1 MGRKS
6 VVKHYSR
13 VIEYPDGKKQIEDEK
28 ITVEHKKGEEP
39 FGVIF
44 FRYIGWIY
52 GITNPTAL
60 KLLFMFSEMAE
71 FNTGRFKLNSFDKSE
86 IINRLEI
93 SRVTFYSAL
102 NILIENNAVKKDIRI
117 DKETGEQISIKDYYM
132 INPEMFWRGDLK
144 KRKEFKV
151 TFESCI
157 DDLDE
162 KKKGGNII
170 NKDFEETVYEK

>member
-1 MGRKS
+1 
-6 VVKHYSR
+6 
-13 VIEYPDGKKQIEDEK
+13 
-28 ITVEHKKGEEP
+28 
-39 FGVIF
+39 
-44 FRYIGWIY
+44 
-52 GITNPTAL
+52 
-60 KLLFMFSEMAE
+60 MFSEMAE
-71 FNTGRFKLNSFDKSE
+71 FNTGRFKLNSFDKAE

-102 NILIENNAVKKDIRI
+102 NILIENNAVKKDIRV
-117 DKETGEQISIKDYYM
+117 DKNTGEQISIKDYYM